1 MRTVILWKYEPSMAG
16 GSDSPNWYK
25 KELNDKNREVKKM
38 KSDNLYAD
46 IQTQLYNVAT
56 AILEDIG
63 LHYKQ
68 NFPTALGI
76 MEELEQKIR
85 VMQELNH
92 VITLIN
98 QIN

>member
-1 MRTVILWKYEPSMAG
+1 MAG

-46 IQTQLYNVAT
+46 IQTQLYNAAT

-68 NFPTALGI
+68 NIPTALGI